1 MQGEEI
7 PEEDLA
13 KAQEQA
19 QAIEKDEN
27 ISELMQVSKNESSI
41 PRN

>member
-27 ISELMQVSKNESSI
+27 ISELMPSKNESSI